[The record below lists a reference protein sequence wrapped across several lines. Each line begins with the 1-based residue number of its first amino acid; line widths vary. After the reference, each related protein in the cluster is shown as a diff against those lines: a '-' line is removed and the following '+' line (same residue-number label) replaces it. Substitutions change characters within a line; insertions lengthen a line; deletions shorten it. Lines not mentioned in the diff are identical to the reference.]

1 FMENLIAQKK
11 PQIRTCHRCHSK
23 EEQTGGSVVRSTDI
37 LAFAPLKMARWGV
50 SIIQPEK
57 DVFAPSEKLKKT
69 FLAFSLGSIGIAL
82 IIAIGMSR
90 SIVKPVH
97 KLIDATNKI
106 AEGDMSKSMEFGG
119 IDEIGMLSSSFEVM
133 RVKLADSLEGLRQY
147 NVQLEERVVERTK
160 QIKASQKKVE
170 NLLKMVI
177 SAEEEE
183 RKRIAR
189 GLHDETMQ
197 SLSALLMKIDMCSKM
212 YADVVPSEKIDE
224 MRNIALKTLDEIHSL
239 IQNLRPTV
247 VDDLGLEA
255 GIRWLLDKHLAE
267 KGITCDFNVI
277 GAEEKRFNHRIET
290 ALFRIIQEAVINIS
304 KHASAENVF
313 IVLQYMSDSIA
324 VHMED
329 DGKGF
334 DAADVLK
341 HTDDVRGLGIM
352 GMRERAYLV
361 DGKLKICST
370 PGNGTRLSL
379 WIPLPEYGNKH
390 V

>member
-1 FMENLIAQKK
+1 
-11 PQIRTCHRCHSK
+11 
-23 EEQTGGSVVRSTDI
+23 
-37 LAFAPLKMARWGV
+37 
-50 SIIQPEK
+50 
-57 DVFAPSEKLKKT
+57 
-69 FLAFSLGSIGIAL
+69 
-82 IIAIGMSR
+82 
-90 SIVKPVH
+90 
-97 KLIDATNKI
+97 
-106 AEGDMSKSMEFGG
+106 
-119 IDEIGMLSSSFEVM
+119 
-133 RVKLADSLEGLRQY
+133 
-147 NVQLEERVVERTK
+147 
-160 QIKASQKKVE
+160 
-170 NLLKMVI
+170 
-177 SAEEEE
+177 
-183 RKRIAR
+183 
-189 GLHDETMQ
+189 MQ

-212 YADVVPSEKIDE
+212 YAEHLPSEKIDE

-267 KGITCDFNVI
+267 KGTTCDFNVM
-277 GAEEKRFNHRIET
+277 GAEGKRFNHRIET